1 MMKTTICERRSTS
14 TIIATITSTTTTAMT
29 TTTWTIETM
38 TKTMIFTLK
47 QQQHQQQRACR
58 RHSHHQEQLL
68 LLLLTKTSIQPDL
81 VKHQPHQQR
90 LRLGLRRR
98 RQHRRRFLSTFSF
111 PEIDEKKSGCW
122 DRTRNKQVS
131 DFVERDIGKKIP
143 TPVCAMQ
150 RKQK

>member
-1 MMKTTICERRSTS
+1 
-14 TIIATITSTTTTAMT
+14 
-29 TTTWTIETM
+29 
-38 TKTMIFTLK
+38 MIFTLK

-81 VKHQPHQQR
+81 VQRQPHQQR
-90 LRLGLRRR
+90 IRLGLRRR
-98 RQHRRRFLSTFSF
+98 RQHRRIFLSTFSF
-111 PEIDEKKSGCW
+111 PEIEKKNPAAG
-122 DRTRNKQVS
+122 TETETNKS
-131 DFVERDIGKKIP
+131 LTLSKETLEKKIP

>member
-1 MMKTTICERRSTS
+1 
-14 TIIATITSTTTTAMT
+14 
-29 TTTWTIETM
+29 
-38 TKTMIFTLK
+38 MIFTLK
-47 QQQHQQQRACR
+47 QQQHQQQRPCR
-58 RHSHHQEQLL
+58 RRSHHQEQLL

-81 VKHQPHQQR
+81 VKRQPHQQR

-131 DFVERDIGKKIP
+131 DFVERDIGKKNSNAGLCDAAKTKI
-143 TPVCAMQ
+143 TSNFKLLQTKKATSA
-150 RKQK
+150 RKFSLSAEIKTFDNEIHHFGFY